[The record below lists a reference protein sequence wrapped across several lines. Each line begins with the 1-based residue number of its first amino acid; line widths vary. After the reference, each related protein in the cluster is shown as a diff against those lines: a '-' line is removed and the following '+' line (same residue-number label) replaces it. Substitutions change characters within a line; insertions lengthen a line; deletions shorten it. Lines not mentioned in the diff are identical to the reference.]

1 MKKSSNCAYFFHR
14 RDYYAHFL
22 RIMKLT
28 LFLFLTG
35 VSSLFASS
43 TYSQSARLSLNL
55 ENGTMKQ
62 LFEEIQEQSE
72 FVIFYKDIDVDLEKK
87 VNVKAERFSVERIL
101 KKAFEG
107 TNLTYQISD
116 RQIVIIPNQ
125 TVAPRQVPEV
135 VQQPGLKS
143 ISGVVKDDVGI
154 GLPGVSV
161 AVKGTLKGTVT
172 DTNGEFS
179 MQATVGDTLTFS
191 FIGKNPVQQVVGQR
205 NIFDVAMYNDDTEL
219 EEVQVVAFGKQ
230 KKASV
235 ISSIETVR
243 PGDLKQ
249 PASNLTSALAGRI
262 AGIISYQT
270 SGEPGADNAQFFVR
284 GVTTFGYKT
293 NPLILID
300 GFEGSSDDLAR
311 MEPDNIESFSILK
324 DASATVLYGARGAN
338 GIIIV
343 ETKSGRE
350 GPAKINIRLETHV
363 ATPTQMNELL
373 DGVDY
378 MRLYN
383 EARISRNPLLGTY
396 YSEQKIQSTID
407 GLNPMI
413 YPNVDW
419 YDELFEKSTINK
431 KANFN
436 VSGGGQVATY
446 YVAGTVENENGLL
459 KVDPKNNFNNN
470 ININRVQLRN
480 NVIFKLSPTTR
491 LDTRLQ
497 GRFERYNGPRTGAGD
512 IFRMVMNSNPVDFP
526 AVYEPDEKHAY
537 ADHILFGNTFVTGNL
552 KQNPYAEMVRGYED
566 RNESSITAMATLS
579 QDLDFITEGLKLQ
592 AKASVNTWSKY
603 SSRRTYNPFYYDL
616 ENYNQITG
624 EYALFALNPTGGQVF
639 LGDVDPGRDASAHYY
654 YEGRMNWDR
663 QFGLHS
669 VGLMTVGM
677 FEEYLLTSGNSNSI
691 YETLPERNMG
701 NSGRFTYDYDT
712 RYFFEFAYGYNGSE
726 KFSGD
731 KRFGFFPSFGGGWLI
746 SNESFWAPMEN
757 IINTM
762 KLKFT
767 WGKVGNDAIAQRQ
780 DRFFYLS
787 DIAKGGSDGYEAN
800 GYRWGSTFM
809 NQYGGY
815 RINRYANPDITWE
828 VSTKMNLGLELSFL
842 KDALK
847 IQGDLFKDVRDQIYL
862 QRQNFPSTAGLEAS
876 ISGNVG
882 KVESWGYEGSIDYQ
896 YMSPKNWWMTGR
908 ANFTFATNKY
918 VQLDEKDYAD
928 EYLKREGYSIN
939 QWWGLIAE
947 RLFVDEAEIANS
959 PKQDFGT
966 YQAGDI
972 KYKDINGDG
981 VVNDNDQVPLG
992 LPTVPEIQYG
1002 FGLSG
1007 GYKNFDISF
1016 FFQGNARVSFFIDS
1030 SERNNAGTNE
1040 SGIAP
1045 FASRRNA
1052 LSLIAEDHWSETNP
1066 NVHAFWPRLSVD
1078 PLQNNT
1084 KTSTW
1089 WMRNGAF
1096 LRLKTVEVGYN
1107 LPDKTFRK
1115 IGLQRT
1121 RIYASGANLFVI
1133 SPFKL
1138 WDPEMGR
1145 AGLGY
1150 PPNQRYNIGVQLSF

>member
-1 MKKSSNCAYFFHR
+1 MKKSGNCAYFFHR
-14 RDYYAHFL
+14 RDYCAHFL
-22 RIMKLT
+22 RVMRLT
-28 LFLFLTG
+28 LLLLLLG
-35 VSSLFASS
+35 VGNLYATS
-43 TYSQSARLSLNL
+43 TYSQSTRLSVNL

-72 FVIFYKDIDVDLEKK
+72 FIIFYKDSDVDLEKK
-87 VNVKAERFSVERIL
+87 VSVKAERFSVERIL
-101 KKAFEG
+101 RKAFEG
-107 TNLTYQISD
+107 TDLTYQISD
-116 RQIVIIPNQ
+116 RQIVIIPDQ
-125 TVAPRQVPEV
+125 AVAPELVQEV
-135 VQQPGLKS
+135 VQQPGLKTV
-143 ISGVVKDDVGI
+143 SGVVKDDVGL

-161 AVKGTLKGTVT
+161 AVRGTSRGTST
-172 DTNGEFS
+172 DANGEFS
-179 MQATVGDTLTFS
+179 MQAAVGDTLVFS
-191 FIGKNPVQQVVGQR
+191 FIGKTPVEQVVGDR
-205 NIFDVAMYNDDTEL
+205 NIFDVALYDDDTQL
-219 EEVQVVAFGKQ
+219 EEVQVVAFGRQ
-230 KKASV
+230 KKTSV

-243 PGDLKQ
+243 PADLKQ
-249 PASNLTSALAGRI
+249 PASNLTSALAGKI
-262 AGIISYQT
+262 PGIISYST
-270 SGEPGADNAQFFVR
+270 TGEPGNDNAQFFIR

-300 GFEGSSDDLAR
+300 GFEASPDDLAR

-350 GPAKINIRLETHV
+350 GPAKINIRLETHI

-383 EARISRNPLLGTY
+383 EARISRNPLLGAY
-396 YSEQKIQSTID
+396 YSEQKIQSTIE
-407 GLNPMI
+407 GLDPMI
-413 YPNVDW
+413 YPNIDW
-419 YDELFEKSTINK
+419 YDQLFEKSTINK

-446 YVAGTVENENGLL
+446 YVAGTIEDENGLL
-459 KVDPKNNFNNN
+459 KVAPENNFNNN

-480 NVIFKLSPTTR
+480 NVVFKLTPTTR

-497 GRFERYNGPRTGAGD
+497 GRFERYNGPRTGASE
-512 IFRMVMNSNPVDFP
+512 IFRQVMNSNPVDFP
-526 AVYEPDEKHAY
+526 AVYEADEKHAF

-552 KQNPYAEMVRGYED
+552 KSNPYAEMVRGYED

-579 QDLDFITEGLKLQ
+579 QDLDFITEGLKAQ
-592 AKASVNTWSKY
+592 AKASVNTWSEYK
-603 SSRRTYNPFYYDL
+603 STRSYNPFFYDL

-624 EYALFALNPTGGQVF
+624 EYTLFALNPTGGQAF
-639 LGDVDPGRDASAHYY
+639 LGDVDPGRNASAHYY
-654 YEGRMNWDR
+654 YEGRLNWDR
-663 QFGLHS
+663 KFGLHS

-677 FEEYLLTSGNSNSI
+677 FEEYLLTSGNSRSI

-701 NSGRFTYDYDT
+701 NSGRVTYDYDN

-731 KRFGFFPSFGGGWLI
+731 RRFGFFPSFGGGWLI

-762 KLKFT
+762 KLKAT
-767 WGKVGNDAIAQRQ
+767 WGKVGNDAIAERQ

-787 DIAKGGSDGYEAN
+787 DIAKGGDDGYEPN
-800 GYRWGSTFM
+800 GYRWGNTFM

-815 RINRYANPDITWE
+815 QINRYANPDITWE

-842 KDALK
+842 DDALK
-847 IQGDLFKDVRDQIYL
+847 VQGDVFKDIRDQIYL
-862 QRQNFPSTAGLEAS
+862 QRQNFPASAGLEAS

-896 YMSPKNWWMTGR
+896 YISPKDWWMTGR

-918 VQLDEKDYAD
+918 VQLDERDYAD
-928 EYLKREGYSIN
+928 EYLKRQGHSIN

-972 KYKDINGDG
+972 KYKDVNGDG
-981 VVNDNDQVPLG
+981 VVNANDEVPLG
-992 LPTVPEIQYG
+992 IPTVPEIQYG

-1007 GYKNFDISF
+1007 GFKNFDLSF
-1016 FFQGNARVSFFIDS
+1016 FFQGNARVSVFIDPS
-1030 SERNNAGTNE
+1030 AVSDPDNNRY
-1040 SGIAP
+1040 GIAP

-1052 LSLIAEDHWSETNP
+1052 LTIIAEDYWSETNP
-1066 NVHAFWPRLSVD
+1066 DVHAFWPRLSVD
-1078 PLQNNT
+1078 PLENNT
-1084 KTSTW
+1084 RTSSW
-1089 WMRNGAF
+1089 WLRNGAF
-1096 LRLKTVEVGYN
+1096 LRLKTVEMGYN
-1107 LPDKTFRK
+1107 LPSNAFSKV
-1115 IGLQRT
+1115 GLQNVRL
-1121 RIYASGANLFVI
+1121 YASGTNLFVI

-1150 PPNQRYNIGVQLSF
+1150 PPNKRFNVGVQLSF

>member
-1 MKKSSNCAYFFHR
+1 
-14 RDYYAHFL
+14 
-22 RIMKLT
+22 
-28 LFLFLTG
+28 
-35 VSSLFASS
+35 
-43 TYSQSARLSLNL
+43 
-55 ENGTMKQ
+55 MKQ
-62 LFEEIQEQSE
+62 VFEEIQKQSE
-72 FVIFYKDIDVDLEKK
+72 FIIFYRDSHIDSDRKVTINADHSTVDL
-87 VNVKAERFSVERIL
+87 IL
-101 KKAFEG
+101 TQALSG
-107 TNLTYQISD
+107 SGLTYQIFD
-116 RQIVIIPNQ
+116 RQIVITPDEKSEIA
-125 TVAPRQVPEV
+125 VKAIK
-135 VQQPGLKS
+135 QPGVKS
-143 ISGVVKDDVGI
+143 LTGIVKDDFGL
-154 GLPGVSV
+154 GLPGVTV
-161 AVKGTLKGTVT
+161 VVKGTTNGTVT
-172 DTNGEFS
+172 DANGEFKMEAS
-179 MQATVGDTLTFS
+179 LGDTLIFT
-191 FIGKNPVQQVVGQR
+191 FIGKKTIEKIVDQR
-205 NIFDVAMYNDDTEL
+205 NIFDVVLYEDDTQL
-219 EEVQVVAFGKQ
+219 DEVQVVAFGTQ
-230 KKASV
+230 KKQSV
-235 ISSIETVR
+235 ISSIETVK
-243 PGDLKQ
+243 PSELKQ
-249 PASNLTSALAGRI
+249 PASNLTSALAGKI
-262 AGIISYQT
+262 PGIISYQT
-270 SGEPGADNAQFFVR
+270 TGEPGNDNAQFFVR

-300 GFEGSSDDLAR
+300 GFEASSDDLAR

-350 GPAKINIRLETHV
+350 GPAKINVRLETHV
-363 ATPTQMNELL
+363 ATPTEMNELL

-383 EARISRNPLLGTY
+383 DARISRNPLLGTY
-396 YSEQKIQSTID
+396 YSEQKIQSTAD

-413 YPNVDW
+413 YPNIDW
-419 YDELFEKSTINK
+419 YDELFEKTTINK

-446 YVAGTVENENGLL
+446 YVSGSLENENGLL
-459 KVDPKNNFNNN
+459 KVDKKNNFNNN
-470 ININRVQLRN
+470 ISINRVQLRN
-480 NVIFKLSPTTR
+480 NVVFKITPTTR

-497 GRFERYNGPRTGAGD
+497 GRFERYNGPHTAAGD
-512 IFRMVMNSNPVDFP
+512 IFRMVMYSNPVDFP
-526 AVYEPDEKHAY
+526 AVYEPDEKHEY
-537 ADHILFGNTFVTGNL
+537 ADHILFGSTFVRGIL
-552 KQNPYAEMVRGYED
+552 KPNPYAEMVRGYED

-603 SSRRTYNPFYYDL
+603 SSRRTYYPFYYDL
-616 ENYNQITG
+616 ENYNQITE
-624 EYALFALNPTGGQVF
+624 EYTLFALNPTGGQAF
-639 LGDVDPGRDASAHYY
+639 LGNVVPGRDASAHYY
-654 YEGRMNWDR
+654 YEGRLNWNR
-663 QFGLHS
+663 EFGSHS
-669 VGLMTVGM
+669 IGLMTVGM
-677 FEEYLLTSGNSNSI
+677 FEEYLLTAGNSTSI

-701 NSGRFTYDYDT
+701 NSGRLTYDYDT
-712 RYFFEFAYGYNGSE
+712 RYFLEFAYGYNGSE

-731 KRFGFFPSFGGGWLI
+731 KRYGFFPSIGGGWLI
-746 SNESFWAPMEN
+746 SNESFWASMEN

-787 DIAKGGSDGYEAN
+787 DIARGGGGYT
-800 GYRWGSTFM
+800 WGETF
-809 NQYGGY
+809 NTAYSGY

-828 VSTKMNLGLELSFL
+828 VSTKMNLGVELSFL
-842 KDALK
+842 DDALK
-847 IQGDLFKDVRDQIYL
+847 VQGDLFKDVRDQIYL

-896 YMSPKNWWMTGR
+896 YISTRDWWMTGR

-928 EYLKREGYSIN
+928 EYLKRKGHSIG

-972 KYKDINGDG
+972 KYKDVNNDG
-981 VVNDNDQVPLG
+981 VVNDNDQVPIG
-992 LPTVPEIQYG
+992 LSTVPEIQYG

-1007 GYKNFDISF
+1007 GYKDFDMSF
-1016 FFQGNARVSFFIDS
+1016 FFQGNARVSFFIDPS
-1030 SERNNAGTNE
+1030 AGDG
-1040 SGIAP
+1040 GIAP
-1045 FASRRNA
+1045 FALRRNA
-1052 LSLIAEDHWSETNP
+1052 LSLIAEDHWSETDP
-1066 NVHAFWPRLSVD
+1066 DVHAFWPRLSVD
-1078 PLQNNT
+1078 PLLNNT

-1096 LRLKTVEVGYN
+1096 LRLKTVELGYN
-1107 LPDKTFRK
+1107 LPENTFKK
-1115 IGLQRT
+1115 IGLQQT
-1121 RIYASGANLFVI
+1121 RFYASASNLFVI

-1145 AGLGY
+1145 GGLGY
-1150 PPNQRYNIGVQLSF
+1150 PPNRRFNVGVQLSF